1 MIGQGH
7 FGQVWAVEDRITRR
21 TFACKSIPKN
31 SAKFGVVE
39 MKREIAA
46 MKRVSGHESIVQLQS
61 VHEDPESMHL
71 VMDYCDGGELYEAVE
86 RHGRFP
92 EKEAARVFKQLVSAV
107 AYCHSQGVMHRDVKP
122 ENILLSAS
130 AASASSSSSSSAIAR
145 SGGNSGAVS
154 GADSIRAAPKG
165 VAAPREAVS
174 VKLADFGLAVLLAKG
189 EKASGI
195 AGSPLYMAPEVVS
208 SEYDF
213 AADVWSL
220 GVVLYILLC
229 GAPPFGGK
237 DDAQI
242 MRSICHDGPDFS
254 SPAWQS
260 VSAEAKLFVRCL
272 LVKDPARR
280 PPAYKLL
287 AHPWILVHTRGG
299 RIVRRK
305 VFAPNGRP
313 VRAGGM
319 SAAMTGAGFASPLR
333 PRAVPHAGF
342 AVGTPVRSCGST
354 SVAAALLSPLPTAAV
369 APAMTPAM
377 APLLSPQIGVTPILG
392 RIAAMRVAGSPSPL
406 SAPSVPPSPVGHA
419 QWVAPSPV
427 FGSPLGGGGNA
438 VVVGSPWSAVVDTS
452 PFVCHLAPISPCL
465 ALARKPLALSAARKL
480 LTPSSTL
487 APPTLTHPSPP
498 LPTPR
503 ASIPTPPTSGEFQL
517 PPAAFPA
524 AVGTSALPVASL
536 SSLPAAACSE
546 PQRNCNTSASS
557 CASASSSSSTVPF
570 AAAQLPKAT
579 LPPAVPALTPI
590 TPDATPVLGPS
601 HPSTEPSPLTAPLPL
616 VAPTAAKTQL
626 QNSNLKGCGNFV
638 TAAYTSTTMTLG
650 NGQADDSW
658 GSVGSAAGMA
668 PASAALASMASGS
681 VSSADLVL
689 NGGGISGGPAGLAD
703 MPGMSSLRRCLFA

>member
-1 MIGQGH
+1 
-7 FGQVWAVEDRITRR
+7 
-21 TFACKSIPKN
+21 
-31 SAKFGVVE
+31 
-39 MKREIAA
+39 
-46 MKRVSGHESIVQLQS
+46 
-61 VHEDPESMHL
+61 
-71 VMDYCDGGELYEAVE
+71 
-86 RHGRFP
+86 
-92 EKEAARVFKQLVSAV
+92 
-107 AYCHSQGVMHRDVKP
+107 
-122 ENILLSAS
+122 
-130 AASASSSSSSSAIAR
+130 
-145 SGGNSGAVS
+145 
-154 GADSIRAAPKG
+154 
-165 VAAPREAVS
+165 
-174 VKLADFGLAVLLAKG
+174 
-189 EKASGI
+189 
-195 AGSPLYMAPEVVS
+195 MAPEVVS

-242 MRSICHDGPDFS
+242 MRSICHDEPDFS

-272 LVKDPARR
+272 LVKDPSRR

-305 VFAPNGRP
+305 VFAMNGRQA
-313 VRAGGM
+313 RAGGM
-319 SAAMTGAGFASPLR
+319 SAAVTGAGFASPLR
-333 PRAVPHAGF
+333 PRAGPHAGF

-354 SVAAALLSPLPTAAV
+354 SVAAALLSPLAIAAPV
-369 APAMTPAM
+369 TPAMTPAM

-406 SAPSVPPSPVGHA
+406 SAPSVPASPAGHA

-438 VVVGSPWSAVVDTS
+438 VVVD
-452 PFVCHLAPISPCL
+452 LAPISPCL

-498 LPTPR
+498 LSAPR
-503 ASIPTPPTSGEFQL
+503 AALPTPPASGEFQL
-517 PPAAFPA
+517 PPAAFPPA
-524 AVGTSALPVASL
+524 AAAAAATSALPAASL
-536 SSLPAAACSE
+536 SALSAACD
-546 PQRNCNTSASS
+546 TLVSS
-557 CASASSSSSTVPF
+557 CASASASQSSSSSTVPY
-570 AAAQLPKAT
+570 AAPSAPSAHLPKAT
-579 LPPAVPALTPI
+579 LPPSVPALTTI

-601 HPSTEPSPLTAPLPL
+601 HPNTEPSPLTAPLPL

-626 QNSNLKGCGNFV
+626 QNNNLKGCGNLV
-638 TAAYTSTTMTLG
+638 TAAFASTTMTLG
-650 NGQADDSW
+650 NGHADDSW
-658 GSVGSAAGMA
+658 GSVGSAAEIA

-681 VSSADLVL
+681 VTSADLVL
-689 NGGGISGGPAGLAD
+689 NGGDISGGPLGLAD

>member
-1 MIGQGH
+1 MSSPPKPASSPFLAPAPAPAARAGYGAAASPAPAAPAPAPAARAGYGAAASPAPAAPAAADSSLTSAAPLHERYSKTRMIGQGH

-31 SAKFGVVE
+31 SAKFGEAE

-86 RHGRFP
+86 QHGRFP

-122 ENILLSAS
+122 ENILLSTS
-130 AASASSSSSSSAIAR
+130 A
-145 SGGNSGAVS
+145 
-154 GADSIRAAPKG
+154 
-165 VAAPREAVS
+165 S

-242 MRSICHDGPDFS
+242 MRSICHDDPDFS

-272 LVKDPARR
+272 LVKDPSRR

-305 VFAPNGRP
+305 VFAMNGRQA
-313 VRAGGM
+313 RAGGM
-319 SAAMTGAGFASPLR
+319 SAAVTGAGFASPLR
-333 PRAVPHAGF
+333 PRSGPHAGF
-342 AVGTPVRSCGST
+342 A
-354 SVAAALLSPLPTAAV
+354 
-369 APAMTPAM
+369 
-377 APLLSPQIGVTPILG
+377 
-392 RIAAMRVAGSPSPL
+392 
-406 SAPSVPPSPVGHA
+406 
-419 QWVAPSPV
+419 
-427 FGSPLGGGGNA
+427 
-438 VVVGSPWSAVVDTS
+438 
-452 PFVCHLAPISPCL
+452 
-465 ALARKPLALSAARKL
+465 
-480 LTPSSTL
+480 
-487 APPTLTHPSPP
+487 
-498 LPTPR
+498 
-503 ASIPTPPTSGEFQL
+503 
-517 PPAAFPA
+517 
-524 AVGTSALPVASL
+524 
-536 SSLPAAACSE
+536 
-546 PQRNCNTSASS
+546 
-557 CASASSSSSTVPF
+557 
-570 AAAQLPKAT
+570 
-579 LPPAVPALTPI
+579 
-590 TPDATPVLGPS
+590 
-601 HPSTEPSPLTAPLPL
+601 
-616 VAPTAAKTQL
+616 
-626 QNSNLKGCGNFV
+626 
-638 TAAYTSTTMTLG
+638 
-650 NGQADDSW
+650 
-658 GSVGSAAGMA
+658 
-668 PASAALASMASGS
+668 
-681 VSSADLVL
+681 
-689 NGGGISGGPAGLAD
+689 
-703 MPGMSSLRRCLFA
+703 